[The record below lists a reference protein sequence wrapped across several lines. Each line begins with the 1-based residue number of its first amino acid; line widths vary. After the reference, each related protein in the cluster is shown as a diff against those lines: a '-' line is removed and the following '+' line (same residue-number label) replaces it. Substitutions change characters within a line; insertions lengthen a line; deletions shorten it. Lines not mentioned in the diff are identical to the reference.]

1 MTPAELR
8 ATLAALGWTTRG
20 LARFL
25 GRPEPSVLNWL
36 RPNYSIPPDVAAWL
50 ERRVAAHTRAMQ
62 DDPPP
67 R

>member
-1 MTPAELR
+1 MTHAELR

-36 RPNYSIPPDVAAWL
+36 SPTRTVPPDVAAWL
-50 ERRVAAHTRAMQ
+50 TRRLAFHQRMMQ

-67 R
+67 